1 MNRYTQWIGE
11 DEDRHAIP
19 RVDVRNMGYEKC
31 VDKLA
36 RYEDA
41 EEQGTL
47 VKLPCKAGDSVF
59 IIVGKDISKQK
70 VKEVRIFDNRI
81 EFVTSRRAFGMGDFV
96 GNVFLTRK
104 EAEEQLEILKAM
116 YF

>member
-41 EEQGTL
+41 EEYGTL

-104 EAEEQLEILKAM
+104 EAEEKLDRK
-116 YF
+116 